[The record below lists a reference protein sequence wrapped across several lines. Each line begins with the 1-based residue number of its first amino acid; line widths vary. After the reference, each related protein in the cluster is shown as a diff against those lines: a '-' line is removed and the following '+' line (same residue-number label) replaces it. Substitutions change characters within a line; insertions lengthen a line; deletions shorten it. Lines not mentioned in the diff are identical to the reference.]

1 MTYNT
6 EEAINWIMNDERYY
20 LEAMRLL
27 RKGKS
32 LHWTVERFIA
42 KFGSLCKDGQTR
54 FYKTSVLE
62 AMKVLKET
70 LEQS

>member
-6 EEAINWIMNDERYY
+6 EEAINWIMNDEGYY

-27 RKGKS
+27 QKGKS
-32 LHWTVERFIA
+32 LHWAADRFIA
-42 KFGSLCKDGQTR
+42 RFGSFCKDGETR
-54 FYKTSVLE
+54 FYKTSVIE